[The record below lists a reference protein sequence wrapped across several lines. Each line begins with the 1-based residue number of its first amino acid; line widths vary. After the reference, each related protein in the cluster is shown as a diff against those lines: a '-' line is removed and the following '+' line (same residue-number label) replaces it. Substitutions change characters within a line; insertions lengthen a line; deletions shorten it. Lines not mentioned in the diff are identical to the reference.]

1 MPRDDDGSPNPIDAY
16 DLIVFHWPHPYDLL
30 VWALRFGRERAPRE
44 RLADLARL
52 VPGESALDEGAVR
65 EVSLWQRLLG
75 RPVSESGDLRQGAG
89 GYPWGDRPPERA
101 NVAYAPM
108 PPL

>member
-1 MPRDDDGSPNPIDAY
+1 MPRDDDGSPDSIDAY

-30 VWALRFGRERAPRE
+30 VRALTFGRERAPRE

-52 VPGESALDEGAVR
+52 VPGESALDGGAVR

-75 RPVSESGDLRQGAG
+75 RPVSESGRLRQGG
-89 GYPWGDRPPERA
+89 CRPREVPQRA
-101 NVAYAPM
+101 NVAYAPIG
-108 PPL
+108 